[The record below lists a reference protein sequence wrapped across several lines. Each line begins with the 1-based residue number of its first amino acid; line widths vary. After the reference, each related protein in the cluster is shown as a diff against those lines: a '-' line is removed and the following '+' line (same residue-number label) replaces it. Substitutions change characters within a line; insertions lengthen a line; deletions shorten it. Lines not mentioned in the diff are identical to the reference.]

1 MRSRRVRNYLLC
13 FLAGVGLAAAGGYA
27 LAAGGKTG
35 SASNPIYSIRP
46 TGIGLPRIG
55 MHGTTGAGDMA
66 EPLRSYHD
74 SGRYRSDL
82 EAVGDR
88 AMNYLDRRVPRIRK
102 QARRD
107 CRVNGVKN
115 CPKPKLAIVL
125 DIDETS
131 LSNYQYLEAANF
143 TGATAALATSLFA
156 ATAPAIAPTLDL
168 ADDANRKGVA
178 VFFITGRPDIQ
189 AIRDKT
195 EENLTSA
202 GYSGWAELVL
212 NPGDAGGTVA
222 YKSGARAEIIDDG
235 YDIVVNMGDQ
245 DSDLKGGNAD
255 RAFKLP
261 TPYNFIAD

>member
-13 FLAGVGLAAAGGYA
+13 FLAGIGLAGAGGYA

-35 SASNPIYSIRP
+35 SATDPIYSIRP

-74 SGRYRSDL
+74 SGRYENDL

-88 AMNYLDRRVPRIRK
+88 ARNYLDRRVARIRK

-107 CRVNGVKN
+107 CRVNGAEH
-115 CPKPKLAIVL
+115 CPKPKLAVVL

-131 LSNYQYLEAANF
+131 LSNYQSLQATDF

-156 ATAPAIAPTLDL
+156 ATSPAIAPTLDL
-168 ADDANRKGVA
+168 ADDANRKGVS

-189 AIRDKT
+189 LVRDKT

-202 GYSGWAELVL
+202 GYSDWAELIL

-222 YKSGARAEIIDDG
+222 YKSGARAEISRDG
-235 YDIVVNMGDQ
+235 YRIVVNMGDQ
-245 DSDLKGGNAD
+245 DSDLKGGHAD

-261 TPYNFIAD
+261 NPYYFIAD